1 LNHPLSRE
9 VEIELKSTA
18 LLLVDVQ
25 KYNCTWGGGE
35 YAGLSA
41 AEMETRYGYF
51 FRTLKDSALP
61 NMVRLQQAC
70 RAAGVEVTYT
80 LIESMTA
87 EGRDRSLDY
96 KITGFNVPKGSPDAK
111 MVDEL
116 APTDDEIVFPKTS
129 SSVFISTNID
139 YVLRNL
145 GTKYLII
152 AGCLT
157 DQCVDSAIRDACDLG
172 YLVTVPTDACVTL
185 SAERHDW
192 SLRNNRGYCRQR
204 TTREVLDEIV
214 RLTMR
219 Q

>member
-1 LNHPLSRE
+1 MRTILAVLAS
-9 VEIELKSTA
+9 VA
-18 LLLVDVQ
+18 LLQL
-25 KYNCTWGGGE
+25 
-35 YAGLSA
+35 
-41 AEMETRYGYF
+41 
-51 FRTLKDSALP
+51 
-61 NMVRLQQAC
+61 AC
-70 RAAGVEVTYT
+70 RRAGIEVTYT
-80 LIESMTA
+80 LIESLTA
-87 EGRDRSLDY
+87 DGRDRSLDY
-96 KITGFNVPKGSPDAK
+96 KITGFNVPKGSPDAQ

-116 APTDDEIVFPKTS
+116 APAADEIVFSKTS

-145 GTKYLII
+145 GTRYLII

-204 TTREVLDEIV
+204 TTRELLDEIA
-214 RLTMR
+214 RLAVKR
-219 Q
+219 